1 MPEPTSA
8 GVAPH
13 SHTMSDG
20 DTKSQSSVDLS
31 YNQFVS
37 DGLTSHDFSTLK
49 FYNFQI
55 HHVSKFKV
63 GTK

>member
-1 MPEPTSA
+1 
-8 GVAPH
+8 
-13 SHTMSDG
+13 MSDG

-49 FYNFQI
+49 FYNFKI